1 VNALE
6 RLGRHPCAHLEKDFI
21 MQFRKLMT
29 VQSELHAIPEIMRD
43 ESGRPFVTQE
53 ARRKWAKA
61 SVKVT
66 AQGTGLI
73 EINMLLS
80 LCRFSSRCSL
90 PIYWE
95 KLTLLQLLLE
105 EVTQARLEP
114 YGTEFQCA
122 SEPLLTLI

>member
-1 VNALE
+1 MNALE

-43 ESGRPFVTQE
+43 ESGRPFVIQE

-61 SVKVT
+61 TVKVT

-73 EINMLLS
+73 EINGHNLDNIPHRQGKEQVLNAEA
-80 LCRFSSRCSL
+80 LKIEDAL
-90 PIYWE
+90 GYE
-95 KLTLLQLLLE
+95 
-105 EVTQARLEP
+105 
-114 YGTEFQCA
+114 
-122 SEPLLTLI
+122 